1 MDDLKAELNHY
12 LFLEFGEEGD
22 ESQVSATW
30 PFELRELASTPD
42 FTVFEFHDDEPYFA
56 LAGNCLNFFTQS
68 GMTVD
73 DLMVLNE
80 GSRWIEVRDP
90 ISLADVKLGDP
101 SVPSGLERSQRLQEL
116 GAVTL
121 PGGVVEILEG
131 LFLRR
136 EQCYLAL
143 IRRAG
148 DDEAVIAGL
157 PDSAS
162 ITVPFPEASSWR
174 RLAWGVGQWL
184 RSQKTG

>member
-1 MDDLKAELNHY
+1 MDDLKAQLNHY

-30 PFELRELASTPD
+30 PFELRELVATPD
-42 FTVFEFHDDEPYFA
+42 LTVFEFHDDEPYFA
-56 LAGNCLNFFTQS
+56 LAGESLDFIPQA

-73 DLMVLNE
+73 DLMVQND
-80 GSRWIEVRDP
+80 GARWIGVRDP
-90 ISLADVKLGDP
+90 ISLADVRLCDP

-116 GAVTL
+116 GAATL

-143 IRRAG
+143 VRRAK

-157 PDSAS
+157 PDATS
-162 ITVPFPEASSWR
+162 IIVPFPKASPWR
-174 RLAWGVGQWL
+174 RLAWGVGHWL
-184 RSQKTG
+184 RSAE